1 MRFRV
6 NPDKFSDIDNLVDQ
20 AKLIASKYGMKK
32 IIFQT
37 GEDYEENGTVYL
49 IFE

>member
-1 MRFRV
+1 MKLKV
-6 NPDKFSDIDNLVDQ
+6 NPDKFNDIDKLVEQ
-20 AKLIASKYGMKK
+20 AKLIASRYGMKR